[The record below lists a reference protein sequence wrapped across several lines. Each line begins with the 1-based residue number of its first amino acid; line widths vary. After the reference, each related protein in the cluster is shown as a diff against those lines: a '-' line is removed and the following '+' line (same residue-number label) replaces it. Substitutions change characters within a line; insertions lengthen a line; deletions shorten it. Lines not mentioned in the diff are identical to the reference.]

1 MTEFFSIPRA
11 YPGETF
17 FLLGGG
23 ESLVDFD
30 PNVLTGHGR
39 IIAINDWY
47 LRCPFADILYFGDAL
62 WWTKHRERVLAKF
75 EGMWMVSMNVGTD
88 GVHRIRHG
96 GLHGLSLDPT
106 ALAHGGNS
114 GYQAIGLAAH
124 FGASRIV
131 LLGYD
136 MRGGHCYQQE
146 TIPAQRPKTQP
157 FADAQ
162 KKNDW
167 VPRFS
172 SLVEPLASHGVSV
185 VNCNPSSLIRCFP
198 FTPLSSILHSSMV
211 HSHAV

>member
-1 MTEFFSIPRA
+1 MPEFFSIPRA

-17 FLLGGG
+17 FLLAGGP
-23 ESLVDFD
+23 SLTDFD

-75 EGMWMVSMNVGTD
+75 EGMIVSMNVSED

-114 GYQAIGLAAH
+114 GFQAINLAFH
-124 FGASRIV
+124 LGASRIV

-136 MRGGHCYQQE
+136 MQGGHCYAQSS
-146 TIPAQRPKTQP
+146 IPAQRPRTP
-157 FADAQ
+157 ESSDAQ
-162 KKNDW
+162 KRNDW
-167 VPRFS
+167 TPRFA
-172 SLVEPLASHGVSV
+172 SLVEPLASRGVSI
-185 VNCNPSSLIRCFP
+185 VNCNPNSLIRCFP
-198 FTPLSSILHSSMV
+198 FAKLSDILIKSFAAFTASV
-211 HSHAV
+211 